1 MTNRFWVVGLL
12 NGVKLIGQCPRLHTK
27 NDSVSSLNTKGRK
40 LMSKVLV
47 VKAHP
52 LATEQS
58 RTLMILAQ
66 FIQAYQKQNPADEIS
81 WLDLY
86 QSDLPEIDQELMT
99 AWAALKQGQAMATLS
114 ASQQEKVAQFNH
126 YTDQFLATDKV
137 VIANPLWNL
146 NVPTKLKAW
155 MDTVMVAGK
164 TFRHTA
170 NGPQP
175 LVTGKKAVHIQSA
188 GSIYAGQDLASQ
200 YVKTLLGFA
209 GVDEVIKINIEGID
223 HSPEKA
229 NVIMKEAIETAKQ
242 TAQFF

>member
-1 MTNRFWVVGLL
+1 
-12 NGVKLIGQCPRLHTK
+12 
-27 NDSVSSLNTKGRK
+27 
-40 LMSKVLV
+40 MSKVLV

-114 ASQQEKVAQFNH
+114 ASQQEK
-126 YTDQFLATDKV
+126 
-137 VIANPLWNL
+137 
-146 NVPTKLKAW
+146 
-155 MDTVMVAGK
+155 VAGK

-242 TAQFF
+242 TAQFFLEAI

>member
-1 MTNRFWVVGLL
+1 
-12 NGVKLIGQCPRLHTK
+12 
-27 NDSVSSLNTKGRK
+27 
-40 LMSKVLV
+40 MSKVLV

-58 RTLMILAQ
+58 RTLTILAQ
-66 FIQAYQKQNPADEIS
+66 FMQVYQKQNPADEIS

-99 AWAALKQGQAMATLS
+99 AWAALKEGQAMATLS
-114 ASQQEKVAQFNH
+114 ASQQEKVARFNR
-126 YTDQFLATDKV
+126 YTDQFLATDKF

-155 MDTVMVAGK
+155 IDTVMVVGK
-164 TFRHTA
+164 TFRHTETA
-170 NGPQP
+170 PQP

-188 GSIYAGQDLASQ
+188 GSVYAGQDFATQ
-200 YVKTLLGFA
+200 YVKTILGFA

-229 NVIMKEAIETAKQ
+229 NVIMQEAIETAKQ
-242 TAQFF
+242 TAQVF